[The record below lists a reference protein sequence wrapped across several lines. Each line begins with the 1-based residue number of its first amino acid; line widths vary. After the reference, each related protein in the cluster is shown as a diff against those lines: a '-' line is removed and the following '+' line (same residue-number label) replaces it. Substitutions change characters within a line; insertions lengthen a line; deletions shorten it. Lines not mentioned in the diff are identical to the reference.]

1 MAPKRSAAKAK
12 VTIRRARPKD
22 AQACGKICYA
32 AFSTINAAH
41 GFPCDFPSAE
51 VTTGVLA
58 MMFSTPGFYGV
69 VAESGGRIVGSNCLD
84 ERAIIAGIGPIRV
97 DPSAQNLGVGR
108 KLMEAVMDRA
118 KERGAAG
125 VRLVQAA
132 FHNRSL
138 SLYANLGFDV
148 REPLSCMQGRPQQR
162 SVPAA
167 RCARRSGRLGRLQ
180 RLARRVHGFD
190 RGADLAQAIEQGT
203 AKVVERA
210 GRITGYARDL
220 AFFGHATAETN
231 LDLQAL
237 IASAE
242 SFGGPGI
249 LVPSRNSGALPLVP
263 GKRPASHAADDA
275 DERRPLQRAVRRMA
289 AFRHVLNSAT
299 PCAAFPSA
307 VCRRPSVF
315 ALRLSLSS

>member
-1 MAPKRSAAKAK
+1 MAPKRSGAETK

-32 AFSTINAAH
+32 AFSAINAAH
-41 GFPCDFPSAE
+41 CFPCDFPSAE

-84 ERAIIAGIGPIRV
+84 ERAIIAGIGPITV
-97 DPSAQNLGVGR
+97 DPAAQNLGVGR
-108 KLMEAVMDRA
+108 KLMDAVMDRA
-118 KERGAAG
+118 KERRAAG
-125 VRLVQAA
+125 MRLVQAA

-148 REPLSCMQGRPQQR
+148 REPLSCMQGRPQKR
-162 SVPAA
+162 SVSGCKVRAA
-167 RCARRSGRLGRLQ
+167 QSTDLDVCNA
-180 RLARRVHGFD
+180 LARRVHGFD

-203 AKVVERA
+203 ARVVERG
-210 GRITGYARDL
+210 GRVTGYASHL

-249 LVPSRNSGALPLVP
+249 LVPSRNSALFRWCLGNGLRVTQPMTLMSASLYNEPAGAWL
-263 GKRPASHAADDA
+263 
-275 DERRPLQRAVRRMA
+275 
-289 AFRHVLNSAT
+289 
-299 PCAAFPSA
+299 
-307 VCRRPSVF
+307 PSVMF
-315 ALRLSLSS
+315 